1 MVFHGNFTNLVLK
14 IKKNKKNDYFF
25 NTKFYKIKMCLEQ
38 LLIAEIEK
46 RKNRKNDKDVFV
58 ELENRVKKDAIKE
71 RLKSRMEMY
80 MLCRCF

>member
-1 MVFHGNFTNLVLK
+1 
-14 IKKNKKNDYFF
+14 
-25 NTKFYKIKMCLEQ
+25 MCLEQ

-46 RKNRKNDKDVFV
+46 RKNRKNVKDVFV

>member
-1 MVFHGNFTNLVLK
+1 
-14 IKKNKKNDYFF
+14 
-25 NTKFYKIKMCLEQ
+25 MCLEQ

-46 RKNRKNDKDVFV
+46 RNNRNKNKQVFV

-80 MLCRCF
+80 MVCRCF

>member
-1 MVFHGNFTNLVLK
+1 
-14 IKKNKKNDYFF
+14 
-25 NTKFYKIKMCLEQ
+25 MCLEQ

-46 RKNRKNDKDVFV
+46 RNDRIKNKDVFA
-58 ELENRVKKDAIKE
+58 ELENRVKKDSIKD

>member
-1 MVFHGNFTNLVLK
+1 
-14 IKKNKKNDYFF
+14 
-25 NTKFYKIKMCLEQ
+25 MCLEQ

-46 RKNRKNDKDVFV
+46 RNNQNKNKQVYV

-80 MLCRCF
+80 MACRGF

>member
-1 MVFHGNFTNLVLK
+1 MIIFLILNFTRL
-14 IKKNKKNDYFF
+14 
-25 NTKFYKIKMCLEQ
+25 KMCLEQ

>member
-1 MVFHGNFTNLVLK
+1 MN
-14 IKKNKKNDYFF
+14 IKTHFCFSLDK
-25 NTKFYKIKMCLEQ
+25 
-38 LLIAEIEK
+38 IEK

-58 ELENRVKKDAIKE
+58 ELENRVKKDALKE